1 VRNSA
6 FQPMAG
12 AYVDVF
18 EAATADV
25 ADAFASDGTCDTAYV
40 TNTYGITACAIDV
53 ADPDTNADGNYTD
66 TLTVPAS
73 TTYWAWSGA
82 QAATFDADTTQYS
95 MAAVATSAAPANWDI
110 TDNVSSHAD
119 PGLVKF
125 GTTVTMTA
133 QVVDASGDPVA
144 EAGIDLWISSNEY
157 VDAVFQGTTT
167 YKLVSDASG
176 TATLSFTHNDTDT
189 SATGNS
195 AVEGWYVVNDGGY
208 VVLDDTHS
216 APTAPLSYNWDDAA
230 STATSLVASAYGLDY
245 STGDSLVAQA
255 TVYDQYGAGLS
266 GETVTFTDTG
276 GDFTTADRNTNSSGV
291 AVQPI
296 TDSTNETDTVTAAD
310 GALSDTV
317 ALYFVA
323 DATSGPIAATPVDS
337 IDTTHSKIVAGGLVY
352 TYDAG
357 DFFYVSGTAYSFADF
372 VDYLDGLSAPYPVL
386 SGTYD
391 TTGISAFNLP

>member
-53 ADPDTNADGNYTD
+53 ADPDTNTDGNYTD

-95 MAAVATSAAPANWDI
+95 MAAVATSAAPVAIELSDSLPTN
-110 TDNVSSHAD
+110 AA

-133 QVVDASGDPVA
+133 QVVDVSGDPVA
-144 EAGIDLWISSNEY
+144 DAGEEIWIQSQYLEN
-157 VDAVFQGTTT
+157 AVNQGITT
-167 YKLVSDASG
+167 YKLTTDASG
-176 TATLSFTHNDTDT
+176 KATLSFTHSDPTTSAGDVDIEAWLVAYSDLPVTDDT
-189 SATGNS
+189 SAPAYT
-195 AVEGWYVVNDGGY
+195 WM
-208 VVLDDTHS
+208 
-216 APTAPLSYNWDDAA
+216 DAD
-230 STATSLVASAYGLDY
+230 SVATTLIAGAYGLDY

-255 TVYDQYGAGLS
+255 TVYDQYGLGLA
-266 GETVTFTDTG
+266 GETVTFTDSG
-276 GDFTTADRNTNSSGV
+276 GDFTTADRTTNSSGV

-296 TDSTNETDTVTAAD
+296 TDTTNEIDTVHAAD
-310 GALSDTV
+310 GGLSDDV
-317 ALYFVA
+317 DLYFA
-323 DATSGPIAATPVDS
+323 TDGTSGAIDNAALNPLPILSV
-337 IDTTHSKIVAGGLVY
+337 DTTHSKIVGDMDGVPTVY
-352 TYDAG
+352 TYDSG
-357 DFFYVSGTAYSFADF
+357 DFFYVGGSPESFADF
-372 VDYLDGLSAPYPVL
+372 VDLLDENTYATVG
-386 SGTYD
+386 GTYD
-391 TTGISAFNLP
+391 TSGISTFDVN